1 MPAAVD
7 LSPLPTASGR
17 GSQHALRS
25 PPTPCAPRGHPNATS
40 TVVLVHGHGARTRHL
55 RSWQFNRRQRAK
67 IRRLSVPHL
76 KPDLAARFS
85 GTMRT
90 RRVAILCHPA
100 GVTAGRAPRSAAT
113 LTEHIDLS
121 NVLVLVFWWADF
133 FSISSLSRTLP
144 SIKCRTVLS
153 QGSRDTLQ
161 RTYYMWDS
169 FKRSSKLAA
178 KAHLAR
184 CSISFRGA
192 SISGILS
199 LEMH

>member
-1 MPAAVD
+1 MESHKNYEFESVSAKNQIILTPPITLPTPCTQPKPKRDLSPPCSLMPAAVD

-25 PPTPCAPRGHPNATS
+25 PPTPCAPRGHPNPTS

-67 IRRLSVPHL
+67 IRCLSIPHL

-121 NVLVLVFWWADF
+121 NVLVLVF
-133 FSISSLSRTLP
+133 
-144 SIKCRTVLS
+144 
-153 QGSRDTLQ
+153 
-161 RTYYMWDS
+161 
-169 FKRSSKLAA
+169 
-178 KAHLAR
+178 
-184 CSISFRGA
+184 
-192 SISGILS
+192 
-199 LEMH
+199 